1 MSKRFVVLA
10 SIGFFIVFAIK
21 ACIVLNDFYA
31 MEAKWDV
38 NIKNCTSIENPS
50 VKIIIDGY
58 GVSVSADERR
68 FWGPA
73 GDVEKIIT
81 PPGTYAVVTD
91 LSNIQ
96 TDLNLI
102 LYEGK
107 EPSLPKEMLVI
118 DEKAC
123 LLRKDH
129 GINFEKDCLG
139 KIPYGTKLK
148 VLKKGAPATYCITRE
163 NGEHEL
169 VSSSWIKV
177 VIPGKIRKENN
188 LPRTGWVFG
197 GYLSENSDKEM

>member
-73 GDVEKIIT
+73 GDVEKIEVVRGGFTEDVSDEGAMDESIIDEST
-81 PPGTYAVVTD
+81 EALDEDLEVSDEDDKNVKLKKVYLTFDDGPNGDRTRTLINALEDYKMSATFFMLGSGYATNAD
-91 LSNIQ
+91 L
-96 TDLNLI
+96 LI
-102 LYEGK
+102 L
-107 EPSLPKEMLVI
+107 
-118 DEKAC
+118 
-123 LLRKDH
+123 R
-129 GINFEKDCLG
+129 F
-139 KIPYGTKLK
+139 
-148 VLKKGAPATYCITRE
+148 
-163 NGEHEL
+163 
-169 VSSSWIKV
+169 SSI
-177 VIPGKIRKENN
+177 
-188 LPRTGWVFG
+188 
-197 GYLSENSDKEM
+197 